1 MKSFAAIVS
10 VSLVI
15 AALGLV
21 AIVAGEADDAPG
33 LMLIGILLVVVAMAF
48 GVRTARRTTR
58 P

>member
-33 LMLIGILLVVVAMAF
+33 LMVIGILLVVVAMAF

>member
-15 AALGLV
+15 AAVGVV

-33 LMLIGILLVVVAMAF
+33 LVVIGILLVVVALAF
-48 GVRTARRTTR
+48 GVRTAQRRK
-58 P
+58 

>member
-10 VSLVI
+10 VPLAI
-15 AALGLV
+15 AALGVV
-21 AIVAGEADDAPG
+21 AMVAGEADDAPG
-33 LMLIGILLVVVAMAF
+33 LVVIGILLVVVALAF

>member
-15 AALGLV
+15 AAVGVV

-33 LMLIGILLVVVAMAF
+33 LVVIGILLVVVAMAF